1 MRERKDAAWRRAAAA
16 WLDAK
21 MLMDEAKDKILALA
35 GEESCYGAGVKHLW
49 NLKAGRVQWGK
60 IPEIK
65 DVELDRYRLP
75 GRFESR
81 ISAI

>member
-1 MRERKDAAWRRAAAA
+1 MKERKDARWKKAANA

-21 MLMDEAKDKILALA
+21 MLMDEAKAAIRSLA

-49 NLKAGRVQWGK
+49 NIKAGNVK
-60 IPEIK
+60 YKDIPELVGV
-65 DVELDRYRLP
+65 DLDQYRGP
-75 GRFESR
+75 GHFESR